1 MKPLLHLN
9 LLGGFQAVDASGQ
22 MLSIPTRKGQA
33 LLAYIAV
40 HPAAVHSRDKLASLL
55 WSESGEEHARHSLR
69 QTLLA
74 LRKIAPP
81 EILLTENEQ
90 VSIVRELI
98 EVDVIHFERALEAG
112 GIESLREA
120 ARLYRGEFLEGMVIG
135 DESIEEWLSTE
146 RSRLLDAAVGALG
159 RICAEEVKAGLADWA
174 IHTAHRLLALDPT
187 QEVVHRTL
195 MRLYFSQGRREAAL
209 RQYQLCAESL
219 KRNFDIQPDSE
230 TRKLFDR
237 IASEEP
243 PRSNEFTS
251 TAVLDGAR
259 KPVLILVVEDEMVTR
274 VLIEGILSEAG
285 YDVVQAED
293 GAEAL
298 LELGKRKFDLVLLDI
313 NIPTLDGLKLFE
325 IMMRKGIDTPSIFV
339 TALSDAEIRS
349 RGAEMGATDF
359 LRKPV
364 SKDVLLTRVRMALG
378 PGLGAG
384 EMRDHA

>member
-9 LLGGFQAVDASGQ
+9 LLGGFQALDASGQ
-22 MLSIPTRKGQA
+22 ALSIPTRKGQA

-40 HPAAVHSRDKLASLL
+40 HPASVHSRDKLASLL

-81 EILLTENEQ
+81 EIMLTENEQ
-90 VSIVRELI
+90 VSMARELI
-98 EVDVIHFERALEAG
+98 DVDVIRFDKALEAG

-120 ARLYRGEFLEGMVIG
+120 ATLYRGEFLEGLVIG
-135 DESIEEWLSTE
+135 DETIEEWLFAE

-159 RICAEEVKAGLADWA
+159 KICAEEVKAGLADWA

-219 KRNFDIQPDSE
+219 KRNFDIQPDFE

-243 PRSNEFTS
+243 PRTDEFTS

-274 VLIEGILSEAG
+274 ALMEGILSEAG
-285 YDVVQAED
+285 YEVVQAED

-298 LELGKRKFDLVLLDI
+298 LELGRRKFDLVLLDI

-325 IMMRKGIDTPSIFV
+325 IMMHKGIDTPSIFV

-349 RGAEMGATDF
+349 RGSEMGATEF

-364 SKDVLLTRVRMALG
+364 VKATLLARVRQALDV
-378 PGLGAG
+378 PAVSAEL
-384 EMRDHA
+384 RDRA